1 MLRIIGDD
9 IEYNGRLVGRLT
21 VPEGTLRGHA
31 LEALERACGPEPAV
45 TYATDREHAAALEE
59 AETRGYKDAERDLQ
73 EETEGLRIWQ
83 EGYARR
89 LKDLQNKP

>member
-45 TYATDREHAAALEE
+45 TYATDKEHDDALEAARKEGYAQGLEE
-59 AETRGYKDAERDLQ
+59 AELGAERD
-73 EETEGLRIWQ
+73 RIWQ
-83 EGYARR
+83 EGYAQG